1 MAEPKRLSYYLLDG
15 LMNKLYETWRL
26 FQDNFLQYLS
36 AILLLALTLLAI
48 AEVVRRYILGV
59 SFEWQQ
65 DLVTF
70 GIFSGIFLFFGI
82 SQARR
87 ANLRVAHYFYY

>member
-59 SFEWQQ
+59 SF
-65 DLVTF
+65 
-70 GIFSGIFLFFGI
+70 
-82 SQARR
+82 
-87 ANLRVAHYFYY
+87 

>member
-48 AEVVRRYILGV
+48 TEVVRRYILGV
-59 SFEWQQ
+59 SFE
-65 DLVTF
+65 
-70 GIFSGIFLFFGI
+70 
-82 SQARR
+82 
-87 ANLRVAHYFYY
+87 